1 MILSG
6 TMHLIYLH
14 IVYMNNLQGP
24 EKINDTYRKTM
35 HEGMMDEGSTVYMD
49 LYEQHLHVTH

>member
-1 MILSG
+1 MTLSG

-14 IVYMNNLQGP
+14 IVYIDDLQGP

-35 HEGMMDEGSTVYMD
+35 HVGMMDEGSTVYMD
-49 LYEQHLHVTH
+49 LYE